1 MIRGIWHVASQPPTA
16 GPGCEHMRMA
26 QFVVGPASAGDAL
39 AMAEIFAAVA
49 GEHDG
54 IATEPPVDVEERSA
68 LFARSAGE
76 SVVAVAGDRIVGMLH
91 IEVSR
96 FGFGEFGMLVDRG
109 WRRRGSVPQWW
120 RRRSPR
126 R

>member
-1 MIRGIWHVASQPPTA
+1 MSPVNHQRLAQ
-16 GPGCEHMRMA
+16 GCEHMPMA
-26 QFVVGPASAGDAL
+26 QFVVRP
-39 AMAEIFAAVA
+39 AVA

-54 IATEPPVDVEERSA
+54 IATEAPVDVEERSA
-68 LFARSAGE
+68 LFARSAAE

-109 WRRRGSVPQWW
+109 WRGRGVGSALVEAAI
-120 RRRSPR
+120 
-126 R
+126 